1 MKSVRAGASLHG
13 SYAKGVPPKL
23 LAKCSFFHF
32 RFGWEHGSSKNEVVS
47 PFLLSSS
54 PNHLVSRRLQRKMH
68 KTCKNSKKYEKIATF
83 SASYSHINRLLFVH
97 FSLNIKI
104 KIYI

>member
-23 LAKCSFFHF
+23 LAKCIFFHF
-32 RFGWEHGSSKNEVVS
+32 RFGWEHGSSKKEVVS

-54 PNHLVSRRLQRKMH
+54 PNHLVSRRLQRKIH
-68 KTCKNSKKYEKIATF
+68 KTCKKKSKKHEKIATF
-83 SASYSHINRLLFVH
+83 KVSYSLYLIFMISFFV
-97 FSLNIKI
+97 
-104 KIYI
+104 